1 MRWKAIMHP
10 RLDSLHYSYVVLWLF
25 FFCRTHAKHEKAFWK
40 LPKAIKFWVCDH
52 KTHYICRLWFSS
64 VIFCPW
70 CLYFIC
76 WAKKIKETL
85 ANITLGWIRLCAVLF
100 FVWVKQ
106 LLSCFSHPTAAR
118 CRKSALWEESCP
130 LLCLVFAGQEK
141 SHTAVLWCLNLPG
154 IQPKGQVQQTKAFKH
169 KASL

>member
-1 MRWKAIMHP
+1 MRWKAIMHT

-25 FFCRTHAKHEKAFWK
+25 FFFFCRTHAKHEKATRTRNLLDSVAFWK

-76 WAKKIKETL
+76 WAKKSKKHLLIALWDGLDCVQSFFLFESNNYCHAFLIPLLL
-85 ANITLGWIRLCAVLF
+85 AAGNLPCERKAA
-100 FVWVKQ
+100 
-106 LLSCFSHPTAAR
+106 LS
-118 CRKSALWEESCP
+118 SALSSQAKKSP
-130 LLCLVFAGQEK
+130 TQLCSDA
-141 SHTAVLWCLNLPG
+141 
-154 IQPKGQVQQTKAFKH
+154 
-169 KASL
+169 